1 MVFYIS
7 RRNQCYTRV
16 MPRAKKHEKTEE
28 VAWSIEDDPRFG
40 FLGVLRR
47 KFPESEWFLVGGA
60 VRDGI
65 LGRKTK
71 DYDLVVRHVEIEELL
86 GALAD
91 LGRVDLVGK
100 RFGVA
105 KFRPFGVN
113 DLGEID
119 IALPRTEKAGM
130 SGGYRDF
137 ETQADPRMPI
147 EKDLGRRDFTVNAMA
162 LDLLTGRLVDPYGGE
177 QDLHAGIIRAVGEPS
192 TRFQEDYSRMLRGI
206 RFACELGFKIEERTW
221 AAICDG
227 AGHINDTLKGERVV
241 PYETIAKE
249 LVKALIGDPGE
260 AAELFGSCGL
270 MTALIPETK
279 AMAACEQSPDHH
291 AEGDVWVHTEL
302 ALAACRSKAFAA
314 KFPGEKMSPEAIVA
328 TLLHDIGKP
337 ATSEKHPDGS
347 ITFYGHAEKGAALGR
362 HIVER
367 LRLESVGGAEISADK
382 VEWLIKNH
390 LLPHN
395 IDLTTVK
402 KTTLEKYFLSDPNLS
417 RELLHLA
424 FVDASSS
431 LRQGHETDLSH
442 LDGLIEELAK
452 MRPGAGK
459 TKIPALVSG
468 EDVMRTAG
476 LDPGP
481 EVGDILEKIREAQLR
496 GEVTTHEEAKN
507 LIVRLQE

>member
-1 MVFYIS
+1 
-7 RRNQCYTRV
+7 
-16 MPRAKKHEKTEE
+16 MPRAKKNEKAEE
-28 VAWSIEDDPRFG
+28 VAWSVEDDPRFG
-40 FLGVLRR
+40 FIGLLRR

-65 LGRKTK
+65 LGRLTK
-71 DYDLVVRHVEIEELL
+71 DYDLVVRNIEIEELL

-147 EKDLGRRDFTVNAMA
+147 EKDLGRRDYTVNAMA

-192 TRFQEDYSRMLRGI
+192 IRFQEDYSRMLRGI

-227 AGHINDTLKGERVV
+227 AGHINDALKGERIV

-249 LVKALIGDPGE
+249 LVKALVGDPGE
-260 AAELFGSCGL
+260 AAELFFGCGL
-270 MTALIPETK
+270 LAKLMPEAQAL
-279 AMAACEQSPDHH
+279 AACEQSPDHH
-291 AEGDVWVHTEL
+291 AEGNVWVHTEL
-302 ALAACRSKAFAA
+302 ALAACRSKGFAA
-314 KFPGEKMSPEAIVA
+314 KFPGEVMSAQAILA

-337 ATSEKHPDGS
+337 ETSEKHPGGHIS
-347 ITFYGHAEKGAALGR
+347 FYGHAEKGAVLGR
-362 HIVER
+362 HIIER
-367 LRLESVGGAEISADK
+367 LRLESVAGADISAEK
-382 VEWLIKNH
+382 VDWLIKHH
-390 LLPHN
+390 LLPN
-395 IDLTTVK
+395 TIDLETVK
-402 KTTLEKYFLSDPNLS
+402 KTTLEKYFLIDPELG

-431 LRQGHETDLSH
+431 LRQNHETDLSN
-442 LDGLIEELAK
+442 LDRLIEELEK
-452 MRPGAGK
+452 IRQGFGQ

-468 EDVMRTAG
+468 EDVMRASG
-476 LDPGP
+476 IDPGP
-481 EVGDILEKIREAQLR
+481 AVGDILEKIREAQLR